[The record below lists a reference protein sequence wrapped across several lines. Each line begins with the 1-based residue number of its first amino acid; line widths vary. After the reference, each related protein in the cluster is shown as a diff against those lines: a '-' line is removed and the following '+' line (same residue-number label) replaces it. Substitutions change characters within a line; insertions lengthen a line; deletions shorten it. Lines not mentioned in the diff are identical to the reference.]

1 MSFHPLASTSAST
14 TRLSLQSLLLLGKVE
29 NLLGTF
35 VLVVREELVLLLF
48 LLQLSGGI
56 DNFDDLQSVLELGEM
71 LLRLRRLLDIRTR
84 LPPPLSPSLES

>member
-35 VLVVREELVLLLF
+35 VLVVREKLVLLF
-48 LLQLSGGI
+48 ILQLPGEIGQ
-56 DNFDDLQSVLELGEM
+56 FDVLQSVPELGEM
-71 LLRLRRLLDIRTR
+71 LLQHCPTFPRWSWERERSALI
-84 LPPPLSPSLES
+84 